1 MSLYLVLGSCSLI
14 LRSSLRNVSC
24 NRRYTSLGFV
34 LGSCILRSS
43 RRNVSHARR
52 YMSLDLVLDAEVLGP
67 Q

>member
-24 NRRYTSLGFV
+24 NRRYMSLGFV
-34 LGSCILRSS
+34 GSCILRSS